1 MRVVTYNIWNGGE
14 DRVAAIEEVL
24 RPQEADFVAV
34 QEASNRANVELLAR
48 RLGMELAYGEAN
60 SEYAV
65 AWLSLGPIAR
75 VENHRLPI
83 LDQTLLEIE
92 VEGLRLFAT
101 HLSAGRTKA
110 DEPHRIDETQAILAE
125 LGGADLLVGDFN
137 AVGPGEEIGSPP
149 PDERL
154 DHVSRRPIELILE
167 AGYVDGYRALH
178 DDNGWTYLSWHPW
191 ARLDHVFVGPTL
203 SVERCEVVTDAGGA
217 SDHFPVV
224 ADVT

>member
-75 VENHRLPI
+75 
-83 LDQTLLEIE
+83 
-92 VEGLRLFAT
+92 
-101 HLSAGRTKA
+101 
-110 DEPHRIDETQAILAE
+110 DE
-125 LGGADLLVGDFN
+125 
-137 AVGPGEEIGSPP
+137 
-149 PDERL
+149 
-154 DHVSRRPIELILE
+154 
-167 AGYVDGYRALH
+167 
-178 DDNGWTYLSWHPW
+178 NGWTYLSWHPW

-217 SDHFPVV
+217 SDHLPVV
-224 ADVT
+224 ADVSGERPADSFVTKA